1 MLFLEGCTTAR
12 RLCRKRRAVQFCCF
26 FFLLIYAFSLPP
38 PYPPPARPPWEA
50 CFNFNLCGSS
60 AWIAFLFQV
69 LEMRAWGGL
78 VAKGKVS
85 VWRKFTPFNF
95 SLFQERSPWEL
106 TLEPS
111 RPTQIP
117 RGLGRKGTAFC
128 LGLPRCLEAG
138 LCF

>member
-1 MLFLEGCTTAR
+1 
-12 RLCRKRRAVQFCCF
+12 
-26 FFLLIYAFSLPP
+26 
-38 PYPPPARPPWEA
+38 
-50 CFNFNLCGSS
+50 
-60 AWIAFLFQV
+60 
-69 LEMRAWGGL
+69 MRAWGGL
-78 VAKGKVS
+78 VGKAKVS

-128 LGLPRCLEAG
+128 RRPHSLPRSRPLFLKSGEMDEDGAVS
-138 LCF
+138 